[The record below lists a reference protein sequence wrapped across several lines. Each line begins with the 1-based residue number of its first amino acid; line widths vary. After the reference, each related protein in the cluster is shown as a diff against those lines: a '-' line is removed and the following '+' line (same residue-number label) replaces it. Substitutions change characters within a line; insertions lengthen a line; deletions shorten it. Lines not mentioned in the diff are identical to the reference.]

1 MFGQSPTAN
10 LVGRVQDQTGG
21 VVPAASIL
29 VRHAAVGETREVK
42 SDENGEYTITNLPPG
57 NYRIT
62 VEKDGFRR
70 LVERGLTL
78 EVDQTA
84 RLDFELQI
92 GAVSETVQV
101 TASVPLL
108 NTENAMRGDVIVSRE
123 MTDIPLDG
131 PRLRR
136 SGLPGA
142 GRGPEGAGCQ
152 RLQFCRE
159 WRAQR

>member
-1 MFGQSPTAN
+1 MLFTGSRALGVVLPFFFCLAMFGQSPTAN

-21 VVPAASIL
+21 VVPGATIL

-42 SDENGEYTITNLPPG
+42 SDENGEYTVANLPPG

-62 VEKDGFRR
+62 VEKEGFRR

-84 RLDFELQI
+84 RLDFELQV
-92 GAVSETVQV
+92 GAVSETVNV

-108 NTENAMRGDVIVSRE
+108 NTENAMRGD
-123 MTDIPLDG
+123 
-131 PRLRR
+131 
-136 SGLPGA
+136 
-142 GRGPEGAGCQ
+142 
-152 RLQFCRE
+152 
-159 WRAQR
+159 